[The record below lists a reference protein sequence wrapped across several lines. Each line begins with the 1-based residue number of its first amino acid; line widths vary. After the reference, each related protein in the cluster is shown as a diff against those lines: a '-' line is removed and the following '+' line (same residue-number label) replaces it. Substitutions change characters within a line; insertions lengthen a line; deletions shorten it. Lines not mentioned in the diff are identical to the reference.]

1 MKITYFFNIINL
13 LSKVEENLKIAKNPL
28 NLYFNNLL
36 NYLNY
41 IMNNDNKWL
50 LMTYYCP
57 THGSEDRCEPLQI
70 SQNELKK
77 VKSEYHNNL
86 TKDS

>member
-1 MKITYFFNIINL
+1 M
-13 LSKVEENLKIAKNPL
+13 EENLKILKNSPL
-28 NLYFNNLL
+28 S
-36 NYLNY
+36 YLNTFLDNFSY
-41 IMNNDNKWL
+41 IMNNDSQWL

-77 VKSEYHNNL
+77 VKSEYNDQL
-86 TKDS
+86 TKNSWIP

>member
-1 MKITYFFNIINL
+1 M
-13 LSKVEENLKIAKNPL
+13 EENLKILKNSPL
-28 NLYFNNLL
+28 S
-36 NYLNY
+36 YLNNDLNNFMY
-41 IMNNDNKWL
+41 IMNNDSQWL

-77 VKSEYHNNL
+77 VKSEYNDKL
-86 TKDS
+86 TKNS

>member
-1 MKITYFFNIINL
+1 
-13 LSKVEENLKIAKNPL
+13 
-28 NLYFNNLL
+28 
-36 NYLNY
+36 
-41 IMNNDNKWL
+41 MNNDSQWL

-77 VKSEYHNNL
+77 VKSEYRDQL
-86 TKDS
+86 TKNSRIS

>member
-1 MKITYFFNIINL
+1 M
-13 LSKVEENLKIAKNPL
+13 EENLKILKNSL
-28 NLYFNNLL
+28 NLSLNNNL
-36 NYLNY
+36 NYSNY
-41 IMNNDNKWL
+41 IMNNDSQWL

-77 VKSEYHNNL
+77 VKSEYNDQL
-86 TKDS
+86 TKNS

>member
-1 MKITYFFNIINL
+1 M
-13 LSKVEENLKIAKNPL
+13 EENLKIRKNSLYLSL
-28 NLYFNNLL
+28 NNIL
-36 NYLNY
+36 NYFNY
-41 IMNNDNKWL
+41 IMNNESQWL

-77 VKSEYHNNL
+77 VKSEYHDQL
-86 TKDS
+86 TKNS

>member
-1 MKITYFFNIINL
+1 
-13 LSKVEENLKIAKNPL
+13 
-28 NLYFNNLL
+28 
-36 NYLNY
+36 
-41 IMNNDNKWL
+41 MNNDSQWL

-77 VKSEYHNNL
+77 VKSEYNNEL
-86 TKDS
+86 TKIVKKLDVKNRNGIVALIIINLSVILLFKFYLKGTGLL

>member
-1 MKITYFFNIINL
+1 MK
-13 LSKVEENLKIAKNPL
+13 
-28 NLYFNNLL
+28 
-36 NYLNY
+36 
-41 IMNNDNKWL
+41 NDNQWL

-77 VKSEYHNNL
+77 AKSEYHDQL
-86 TKDS
+86 TKNS

>member
-1 MKITYFFNIINL
+1 M
-13 LSKVEENLKIAKNPL
+13 EENLKILKNYQL
-28 NLYFNNLL
+28 S
-36 NYLNY
+36 YLNIVLNNIKY
-41 IMNNDNKWL
+41 IMNNDSQWL

-77 VKSEYHNNL
+77 VKSEYNDQL
-86 TKDS
+86 TKNS

>member
-1 MKITYFFNIINL
+1 M
-13 LSKVEENLKIAKNPL
+13 EENLKILKNSLLVHL
-28 NLYFNNLL
+28 NITLNNFK
-36 NYLNY
+36 Y
-41 IMNNDNKWL
+41 IMNNDNQWL

-77 VKSEYHNNL
+77 AKSEYHDQL
-86 TKDS
+86 TKNSWIS

>member
-1 MKITYFFNIINL
+1 M
-13 LSKVEENLKIAKNPL
+13 EENLKIFEKSSFISL
-28 NLYFNNLL
+28 NIILKYFNN
-36 NYLNY
+36 
-41 IMNNDNKWL
+41 IMNKDSQWL

-77 VKSEYHNNL
+77 VKSEYNDQL
-86 TKDS
+86 TKNS

>member
-1 MKITYFFNIINL
+1 M
-13 LSKVEENLKIAKNPL
+13 EENLKIAIN
-28 NLYFNNLL
+28 FLL
-36 NYLNY
+36 SYLNIVLNNFY
-41 IMNNDNKWL
+41 IMKNDSQWL

-77 VKSEYHNNL
+77 VKSEYNDYL
-86 TKDS
+86 TKNS